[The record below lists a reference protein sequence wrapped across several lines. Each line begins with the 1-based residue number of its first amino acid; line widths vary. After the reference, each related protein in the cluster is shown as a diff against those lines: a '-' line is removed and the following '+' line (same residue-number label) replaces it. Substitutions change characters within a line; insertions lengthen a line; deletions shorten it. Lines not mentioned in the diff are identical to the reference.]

1 VEVEVIYKGDM
12 PDMPEPPNIAVGD
25 RLLGREIT
33 AEKME
38 EIVSELLP
46 I

>member
-1 VEVEVIYKGDM
+1 
-12 PDMPEPPNIAVGD
+12 MPEPPNIAVGD